1 MKPRAFISHNND
13 TGSGAVKTIYNKLV
27 GQALNMDA
35 FLSTNSSPGVDFVEA
50 IMEHLACT
58 DMMFFVIDSEAANSA
73 WMRWE
78 HDFSRLRDIPIIYVT
93 FPNAELDD
101 PKLGYI
107 NRQSVRICYDY
118 RDDVLCDQI
127 QGAVANLATKTK
139 GRSRAR
145 ATTRIV
151 PDQNP
156 LHGKPPGPLTVS
168 GRICGHAD
176 SKGRVY
182 LHMPSSDPGV
192 PPCSTAM
199 PAFAIGEN
207 GRLSCELKLPNVSPG
222 VASRVWYVEI
232 RAGPAAYIVPLHVD
246 AGEPLAQRGAA
257 PPDAGGPGGGDAAR
271 MPDRTRRYSE
281 GVVKATPRDIG
292 GLEFPRSEVG
302 KICSLL
308 DREDRIVLT
317 GDKGSGKTVVLC
329 QLYEK
334 LAGTRRVLLV
344 KCDDF
349 LQQGSLDDL
358 DQMIGGGTSVLDYL
372 AGERGEG
379 GTKTVLLLDS
389 LDAVSR
395 NAESMS
401 LFRRFIQRAW
411 STGNVQTVCA
421 VRTYDY
427 EYSPEIGKVQ
437 WGSQVVAGDL
447 PKKILDDAL
456 ERIGNRTVPDELK
469 RMLCNPLR
477 LKIFHMIATKNPDA
491 NFANVKSEVRLYQEH
506 WREHVDRSGHRDE
519 VTAALLDVAGQMVS
533 SRRTAVPRHAAA
545 GPAGGL
551 DNACSSGILTI
562 SGDHMRF
569 FHHAYLDYVA
579 SKLVLHDHPDILTF
593 LAADSYNVFLLPTLG
608 FTLSLVHD
616 GGKSEYLRT
625 VMSVCRSDLQYYW
638 KIAAVRSLAEL
649 DGFSAEEIE
658 PMGRLLTGDHVLQR
672 HFLLEAGRASN
683 PFWLRVWSGQRMEKW
698 SVQDYNAR
706 MLLDYLASLSDHKE
720 LHGRIIQLIGLM
732 LGNKNIHPLIRQ
744 KAVEATANMSDPSK
758 ASWYVELS
766 KHPDA
771 RVRTGVLPCL
781 KDLLD
786 ADGDAD
792 KAAEAFANIASYQE
806 ASRETTEFASDGTF
820 RLVSNRMQDN
830 ALAVWSAGEVF
841 PRLLAKRPAAM
852 IRAAV
857 KSLES
862 TGPAHHGRY
871 DITEDH
877 SRMWYGRPDPSG
889 RAKIL
894 ESIAELLP
902 SLLEEDAPK
911 FAALL
916 AAARPAVFHR
926 ILLDALAAQPGRFAG
941 EICKEVSRPG
951 ALALPSLRGAARES
965 IRLASPHLS
974 RPQAEKILASI
985 TALGEPEPPGA
996 GRPDPDRAGSLI
1008 SYYLSALDRSAL
1020 SPEHL
1025 AVLKRWPPTPDRESA
1040 AMPPAGAPPGGPAR
1054 GAGRGKQA
1062 PSPAQAIR
1070 LLSEAAAGGG
1080 KEGHAVDLGLLERAV
1095 DHAGDGPDALDDG
1108 LAARMRSLFLELA
1121 DDPDPREDAP
1131 VGAGGGKAGLDV
1143 CLTVRGLAARG
1154 LVRLCARTRDRS
1166 LLPAINSL
1174 SEDRINTVRSGVA
1187 EELELLFDV
1196 DDDLARSIAVRYSAD
1211 PDRRV
1216 LFYLPNAL
1224 NLLAKSRPDDAL
1236 AAVRNILGRH
1246 EAARELA
1253 EYLPHAL
1260 LFLAL
1265 GEGARGARELLL
1277 SVLGDT
1283 KLPTE
1288 IRRGMPFALKE
1299 AYLFWPGTQDEAL
1312 EVFSRLLDSKEPA
1325 VREAASFFLLSSI
1338 GDAEAGD
1345 AAALIKKMQAH
1356 LDKIALEADARPYNP
1371 QIIGTLVGFLKDYWH
1386 HMPERA
1392 LGWLER
1398 ISSTPHA
1405 AYQPAFMEGTVATL
1419 NGMFRSMPGESERNR
1434 CLAVLDSFVKAGWP
1448 KAVDLLRE
1456 MGRPD

>member
-1 MKPRAFISHNND
+1 MKPRAFISHNDD

-27 GQALNMDA
+27 GQTLNMDA
-35 FLSTNSSPGVDFVEA
+35 FLSTDSSPGVDFVEA

-58 DMMFFVIDSEAANSA
+58 DMVFFVIDSEAANSA

-93 FPNAELDD
+93 FPNADLND

-127 QGAVANLATKTK
+127 QGAVANLAAKTK

-145 ATTRIV
+145 TTTRIV

-156 LHGKPPGPLTVS
+156 LRGKPPGPLTVS
-168 GRICGHAD
+168 GRIHGHAD

-182 LHMPSSDPGV
+182 LHVPGSDPGV
-192 PPCSTAM
+192 PPCSTPM
-199 PAFAIGEN
+199 PAFAIGED
-207 GRLSCELKLPNVSPG
+207 GRFSCELKLPSVSPG
-222 VASRVWYVEI
+222 VASQVWYVEI
-232 RAGPAAYIVPLHVD
+232 RAEPAACVVPLHVD
-246 AGEPLAQRGAA
+246 AGEPPAQRGAA
-257 PPDAGGPGGGDAAR
+257 PPDAGGPGGGDAAQ

-302 KICSLL
+302 EICSLL
-308 DREDRIVLT
+308 DSEDRIVLT
-317 GDKGSGKTVVLC
+317 GDKGSGKSVVLC

-344 KCDDF
+344 RCDDF
-349 LQQGSLDDL
+349 LQPGSLDDL
-358 DQMIGGGTSVLDYL
+358 DRMIGGGASALDYL
-372 AGERGEG
+372 AGARGG
-379 GTKTVLLLDS
+379 AKTILLLDS

-401 LFRRFIQRAW
+401 LFRRFIQGAW
-411 STGNVQTVCA
+411 STGNVQTVCT

-437 WGSQVVAGDL
+437 WGSQVVADDL
-447 PKKILDDAL
+447 PKEILDDAL

-469 RMLCNPLR
+469 KILRNPLR
-477 LKIFHMIATKNPDA
+477 LKIFHMITARNPEA

-519 VTAALLDVAGQMVS
+519 VTAALLDVARQMVS
-533 SRRTAVPRHAAA
+533 SRRTAVPRHAVAQ
-545 GPAGGL
+545 PAGGL

-562 SGDHMRF
+562 SGDHMHF

-579 SKLVLHDHPDILTF
+579 SKLVLRDHPDIVAF
-593 LAADSYNVFLLPTLG
+593 LEADSYNVFLLPMLG
-608 FTLSLVHD
+608 FALSLVHD

-625 VMSVCRSDLQYYW
+625 VMSMCRSDLQYYW

-658 PMGRLLTGDHVLQR
+658 PMGRLLTGNHVLQR
-672 HFLLEAGRASN
+672 HFLLEAGRAAN
-683 PFWLRVWSGQRMEKW
+683 PFWLRVWSGRRMEEW

-732 LGNKNIHPLIRQ
+732 LSNKNIHPLIRQ

-771 RVRTGVLPCL
+771 RVRAGILPCL
-781 KDLLD
+781 KGLLD
-786 ADGDAD
+786 ADDD
-792 KAAEAFANIASYQE
+792 VDRAAEAFANIASYQE

-820 RLVSNRMQDN
+820 RLVSNKMQDN
-830 ALAVWSAGEVF
+830 AHAVWSAGEVF

-852 IRAAV
+852 IKAAI
-857 KSLES
+857 KSLDS
-862 TGPAHHGRY
+862 AGPAHHGRY
-871 DITEDH
+871 GITEDH
-877 SRMWYGRPDPSG
+877 SRMWYGKPNPSG

-894 ESIAELLP
+894 ESIAKAMPDLLA
-902 SLLEEDAPK
+902 EDAPK

-926 ILLDALAAQPGRFAG
+926 ILLDALATQPGLFADA
-941 EICKEVSRPG
+941 ICTEVSIPG

-996 GRPDPDRAGSLI
+996 GRPDHGRAGSLK

-1025 AVLKRWPPTPDRESA
+1025 AVLKRWPPAPDRESA

-1054 GAGRGKQA
+1054 GAGRGEQA
-1062 PSPAQAIR
+1062 PSPAQAVR

-1095 DHAGDGPDALDDG
+1095 DHAGDGPDALDAG
-1108 LAARMRSLFLELA
+1108 LAARMRSLFLGLA
-1121 DDPDPREDAP
+1121 GDPDPREDAP
-1131 VGAGGGKAGLDV
+1131 GDAGADGAGLDV
-1143 CLTVRGLAARG
+1143 RLTVRGLAARG

-1166 LLPAINSL
+1166 LLPAIKSL

-1187 EELELLFDV
+1187 EELELLFGV

-1224 NLLAKSRPDDAL
+1224 NLLAKNYPDDAL
-1236 AAVRNILGRH
+1236 TAVRSILGRR

-1265 GEGARGARELLL
+1265 AERVQGARELLL
-1277 SVLGDT
+1277 SVLEDT

-1299 AYLFWPGTQDEAL
+1299 AYLLWPGTQDEAL
-1312 EVFSRLLDSKEPA
+1312 EVFSRLLDGKEPA

-1338 GDAEAGD
+1338 GDAKAGD
-1345 AAALIKKMQAH
+1345 AAALIKKMQTH

-1398 ISSTPHA
+1398 MSGMPYA
-1405 AYQPAFMEGTVATL
+1405 AYRPAFMEGTVATL

-1434 CLAVLDSFVKAGWP
+1434 CLVVLDSFVKAGWP